1 MQAPATFSGKTL
13 AYMRRLII
21 LIWGLFL
28 CSVGIVFTYRSDM
41 GLGPW
46 DVLHKGVSLHTPL
59 SFGQASI
66 VVGGLIILVGLCL
79 RVRPGVGTVLNM
91 LLIGFFVDIHLRI
104 GWLPD
109 LGTAPLVVRLAAD
122 VLGVLLMGL
131 GTAFYISPRL
141 GAGPRDGL
149 MLRLNVLTG
158 IRIAIVRGAIEFSA
172 LAFGFFLGGTVGVG
186 TLIFAL
192 GVGPAVEFGFW
203 IIQRFFP
210 LLAPS
215 LAAAR
220 SQHGHTSAS
229 VPALHHPA
237 SHRVGQRLSK

>member
-13 AYMRRLII
+13 AYIRRLII

-79 RVRPGVGTVLNM
+79 RVRPGVGTILNM

-104 GWLPD
+104 NWLPD
-109 LGTAPLVVRLAAD
+109 LGTTPLLLRLAAD
-122 VLGVLLMGL
+122 VLGVFLMGL

-141 GAGPRDGL
+141 GLVR
-149 MLRLNVLTG
+149 VTG
-158 IRIAIVRGAIEFSA
+158 
-172 LAFGFFLGGTVGVG
+172 
-186 TLIFAL
+186 
-192 GVGPAVEFGFW
+192 
-203 IIQRFFP
+203 
-210 LLAPS
+210 
-215 LAAAR
+215 
-220 SQHGHTSAS
+220 
-229 VPALHHPA
+229 
-237 SHRVGQRLSK
+237 